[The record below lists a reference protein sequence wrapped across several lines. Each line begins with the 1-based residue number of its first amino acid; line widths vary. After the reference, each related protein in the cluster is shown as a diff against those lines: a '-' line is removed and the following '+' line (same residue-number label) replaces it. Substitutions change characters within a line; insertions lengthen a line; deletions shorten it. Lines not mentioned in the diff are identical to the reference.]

1 MELMN
6 ILYPKSTTLY
16 PLRPCELLLDYGSY
30 VKKAEVQKIT
40 HHLWFDKKAE
50 ASIFKN
56 SKIVDT
62 PHYEELAVGA
72 SGRLKGTVMTVT
84 FEVEGQRFMALN
96 RGSVIKFS
104 PAISFFVNC
113 ETQEEVNDL
122 WEKEIA
128 PNNRNPILFND

>member
-1 MELMN
+1 M
-6 ILYPKSTTLY
+6 
-16 PLRPCELLLDYGSY
+16 
-30 VKKAEVQKIT
+30 KKAEVQNIT

-84 FEVEGQRFMALN
+84 FEVEGQRFTALT
-96 RGSVIKFS
+96 RVPLSVIKFS